1 MFRKEGDVL
10 PYDDMN
16 KLYEKH
22 SKMVYHFLFRMTGSH
37 ELAEEL
43 TQETFY
49 QAFLSY
55 AHFRGECKAST
66 WLCQIAR
73 NVWLQYLRKK
83 KNLYAIEEVT
93 IPLTTA
99 NLCDPLEA
107 YILKEE
113 KSTLYRMLQKLPEE
127 MREVVILRITSEL
140 SFLEI
145 GELLGKSETWARTNF
160 FRAKRKLQEY
170 ITEMERSKKI

>member
-10 PYDDMN
+10 QNDDMN
-16 KLYEKH
+16 KLYERH
-22 SKMVYHFLFRMTGSH
+22 SKMVYLFLFRMAGSH

-73 NVWLQYLRKK
+73 HVWLQYLRKK
-83 KNLYAIEEVT
+83 KDLYSIEEIA
-93 IPLTTA
+93 IPLTNI
-99 NLCDPLEA
+99 NLFDPLKT

-113 KSTLYRMLQKLPEE
+113 KNTFYHMLQKLPND
-127 MREVVILRITSEL
+127 MKEVVILRITSEL
-140 SFLEI
+140 SFAEI

-170 ITEMERSKKI
+170 IKEMERS